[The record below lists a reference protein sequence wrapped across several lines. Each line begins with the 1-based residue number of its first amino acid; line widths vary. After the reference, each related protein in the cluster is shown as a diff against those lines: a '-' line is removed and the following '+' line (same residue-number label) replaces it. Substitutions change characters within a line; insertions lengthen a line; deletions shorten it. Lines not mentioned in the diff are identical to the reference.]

1 MSDYDADAD
10 KPDLLKDALE
20 AFDKAAEHDDHNRK
34 AFEDDIDFAL
44 LENQWPERV
53 RRDREIDGRP
63 CLTVNKLAAMGR
75 QIVKMPVYKL
85 FKQGEINAP
94 NAIPDPQI
102 IATLTD
108 RALIRS
114 ISERTWPSTYG
125 HIISQE
131 QIDFMLD
138 WMYSDESLEKQ
149 MDSGCVFY
157 IASIK
162 KENEQWEDV
171 GFCSVSPEEEEN
183 NSTEKVEGSKAH
195 KPRLFF
201 LVQSIDHGCSHRI

>member
-1 MSDYDADAD
+1 M
-10 KPDLLKDALE
+10 
-20 AFDKAAEHDDHNRK
+20 
-34 AFEDDIDFAL
+34 
-44 LENQWPERV
+44 NQMMLR
-53 RRDREIDGRP
+53 
-63 CLTVNKLAAMGR
+63 T
-75 QIVKMPVYKL
+75 
-85 FKQGEINAP
+85 
-94 NAIPDPQI
+94 
-102 IATLTD
+102 ATLTD

-149 MDSGCVFY
+149 MDSDCVFY

-162 KENEQWEDV
+162 DSNVHNFDNVRNVHNDNWDAV

-183 NSTEKVEGSKAH
+183 KRTKKVEVSKAH
-195 KPRLFF
+195 KLNKLYVLPLSQGTGAGKALLNECIEVAKAAGSSSLFLQVNKQNSAYNFYLKHGFIKEAEFKFDIGNGFYMDDYVMRLTF
-201 LVQSIDHGCSHRI
+201 

>member
-1 MSDYDADAD
+1 MT
-10 KPDLLKDALE
+10 
-20 AFDKAAEHDDHNRK
+20 
-34 AFEDDIDFAL
+34 
-44 LENQWPERV
+44 
-53 RRDREIDGRP
+53 EIQI
-63 CLTVNKLAAMGR
+63 TLAG
-75 QIVKMPVYKL
+75 
-85 FKQGEINAP
+85 
-94 NAIPDPQI
+94 
-102 IATLTD
+102 LTD
-108 RALIRS
+108 RDFIRS
-114 ISERTWPSTYG
+114 VSERTWPSTYG

-162 KENEQWEDV
+162 KENEQWEAV

-195 KPRLFF
+195 KLNKLYVLPSAQGTGAGKALLSKSIEVVKAAGSSSLFLQVNKLNTAYSFYLKHGFIKEAEYKFDIGNGFYMDDYVMRLSF
-201 LVQSIDHGCSHRI
+201 